1 MSDGRIRCARCDAVV
16 RGSLCTTCGAAVE
29 SAGVAPAAAHG
40 ASTDVPAAV
49 PTAPVVQPALASTP
63 PPTGPPLAAPVL
75 ATPSGERSRL
85 VPILIAACVAVA
97 IVTAGVVAA
106 VSLSGGG
113 DETADPSAT
122 TATVSTT
129 TIITTTTST
138 TVPAPAAPAPVQ
150 PPTVFV
156 PVPVPSAPVGGG
168 SSASQSG
175 PGSGAGNIETELV
188 GPWVAVAASIPKSE
202 SGSRS
207 RAESVASSTFMPGY
221 LVVVL
226 DSDQFPGFNGG
237 YWAVS
242 GISMYSRSEAYD
254 ACLSSG
260 LGVTGDGAGGECY
273 PANVVNGDR

>member
-29 SAGVAPAAAHG
+29 SAGAVSAATYEAPTDAPATG
-40 ASTDVPAAV
+40 
-49 PTAPVVQPALASTP
+49 PTAPVVQPALASP
-63 PPTGPPLAAPVL
+63 PPTGPPLAAPVP
-75 ATPSGERSRL
+75 AAPPSERSQL

-138 TVPAPAAPAPVQ
+138 TAPAPPAPTPVQ

-156 PVPVPSAPVGGG
+156 PVPVPAAPVGGG

-175 PGSGAGNIETELV
+175 SGSGADITAELV

-202 SGSRS
+202 GGSRS
-207 RAESVASSTFMPGY
+207 RAESVANSTFMPGY